1 MPERCNADCSVG
13 VRGRGMWGDKGGGGV
28 EREGG
33 RRIKKRWG
41 VKYLIWGNLIWMDRR
56 LSQDRIV

>member
-1 MPERCNADCSVG
+1 MRSAPAG
-13 VRGRGMWGDKGGGGV
+13 WGGGGCGGIKEGGGV

-41 VKYLIWGNLIWMDRR
+41 VKYLIWGNLIWLDRR